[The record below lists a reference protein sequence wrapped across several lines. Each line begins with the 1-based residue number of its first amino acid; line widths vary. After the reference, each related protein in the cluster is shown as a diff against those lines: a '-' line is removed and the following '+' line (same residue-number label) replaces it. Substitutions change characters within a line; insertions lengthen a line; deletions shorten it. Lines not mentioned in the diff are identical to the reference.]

1 MYFCSEHAVYIE
13 RNETGVQLIKP
24 SPINLYIHTYVKQQ
38 VLKIVGQTYTEKEK
52 RKSQKNY
59 LRRIPKSWIAP

>member
-13 RNETGVQLIKP
+13 RNETGVQ
-24 SPINLYIHTYVKQQ
+24 NTYVKQQ

>member
-24 SPINLYIHTYVKQQ
+24 FPINLYIHTYVKQQ
-38 VLKIVGQTYTEKEK
+38 VLKIVGQTYTEKCMLK
-52 RKSQKNY
+52 M
-59 LRRIPKSWIAP
+59 